1 VQAKSIA
8 GLLSVMVAIW
18 GVGALWVC
26 HGSACAPGSWDGRIL
41 HWFAGIRTAA
51 LDGLLSALTWMG
63 SLAVLVPLAAVA
75 VIWLLVVRRRH
86 EAILVGAALV
96 GISAITHALK
106 LTIARPRPA
115 WHEAVIAMPVDFSFP
130 SAHAAQITAFVMA
143 LSLVLNRLTVRRM
156 TLICAFGT
164 LLVLVV
170 CVSRLYL
177 QVHFPSDVLAG
188 CLTAMLWVTALAH
201 LLPARHDIAKPC
213 WGLHEK

>member
-1 VQAKSIA
+1 MQAKSIA
-8 GLLSVMVAIW
+8 GLLAVMAAIW

-26 HGSACAPGSWDGRIL
+26 HGSACAPGSWDARIL
-41 HWFAGIRTAA
+41 HWFDGIRTAA

-63 SLAVLVPLAAVA
+63 SLAVLVPLAAAA
-75 VIWLLVVRRRH
+75 VIWLLVVRRRR

-115 WHEAVIAMPVDFSFP
+115 WHEAVIAMPLDLSYP
-130 SAHAAQITAFVMA
+130 SAHAAQSRAVVWA
-143 LSLVLNRLTVRRM
+143 CVLVSGSMKIRRVG
-156 TLICAFGT
+156 LIAAFGA

-170 CVSRLYL
+170 CASRLYL

-188 CLTAMLWVTALAH
+188 CLAAMLWVTTLAH
-201 LLPARHDIAKPC
+201 LLPVGNDERYDDAKT
-213 WGLHEK
+213 